1 MQLCSDGPLVHYRH
15 ICRTR
20 NPGSSIWI
28 TINIHIWKI
37 IILPD
42 CCCALHHHQCSNR
55 YTVAA
60 KLWQCVGLRL
70 VLPSTIGAVHS
81 DPPVRRVLWTRHPR
95 RAAAHRCCCPPSAN
109 VAACSKEMCAV
120 PPTMAIHQQEVTT
133 IRRTTSMIS
142 TWTIYSYYHKALQL
156 VAACCSPRFL
166 QAT

>member
-1 MQLCSDGPLVHYRH
+1 MTSY
-15 ICRTR
+15 
-20 NPGSSIWI
+20 
-28 TINIHIWKI
+28 
-37 IILPD
+37 
-42 CCCALHHHQCSNR
+42 
-55 YTVAA
+55 
-60 KLWQCVGLRL
+60 L
-70 VLPSTIGAVHS
+70 VLVLHVNKKAPNWYIYAIDHGFLRVISPLEHLIAYNAYHCTICLPLYYLWLSMYTAIMLIFMHIYAWIGAVHS
-81 DPPVRRVLWTRHPR
+81 DRLMQRVLWIRHP
-95 RAAAHRCCCPPSAN
+95 HRCCCPPSAN